1 MSQKQYLGGSL
12 LNRKCL
18 SIQCLHDFEWIKD
31 ISSQENFQLLLELIL
46 VSINDFSAKCK
57 KCRQISKEAP
67 KKMLSEDQTQNVLSS
82 TQVLNQNKS
91 ATTRKY
97 KHEKH
102 KTLGSSPQE
111 EIWFCLFFNSIFV
124 CLFAVPFE
132 VTIMIIWGNI
142 FHFSWTNLQAKITT
156 HTMRNL
162 STIQLLLASYACML
176 RKGTKW
182 WPCSQ
187 LGMWTNRHMQLLWKD
202 SISRQEQQYLQKEGY
217 LKTTWILQFI
227 SLWKTRRGQFE
238 LI

>member
-1 MSQKQYLGGSL
+1 MQKMKA
-12 LNRKCL
+12 NIKR
-18 SIQCLHDFEWIKD
+18 SIW
-31 ISSQENFQLLLELIL
+31 
-46 VSINDFSAKCK
+46 K
-57 KCRQISKEAP
+57 K
-67 KKMLSEDQTQNVLSS
+67 LSEDQTQNVLSS
-82 TQVLNQNKS
+82 TQALNQNKS
-91 ATTRKY
+91 ATTREY

-111 EIWFCLFFNSIFV
+111 EIWFFLLFCL
-124 CLFAVPFE
+124 LFE

-142 FHFSWTNLQAKITT
+142 LHFSWTNLKAKITT

-162 STIQLLLASYACML
+162 STIQLLLASYVCML

-182 WPCSQ
+182 WPGSQ

-227 SLWKTRRGQFE
+227 SLWKMRRGQCE
-238 LI
+238 WI